1 MLHLVCGPP
10 AAGKT
15 TYARDLAARLGG
27 VLLDSDMVAEKL
39 VRAGLILAGLDPNDR
54 DSPAYKAAYR
64 DTVYETLYDLAVV
77 NLPNVP
83 VVIAG
88 PFTRECGQSD
98 WPQILQRRL
107 GQVPEIHFVWCPPEV
122 RRQRAIARGEA
133 RDLPKIAAWEDYV
146 TLCREEPPVFP
157 HRWVETSSLDSEA
170 WTPPGTSKQ
179 IRNCPGENR

>member
-15 TYARDLAARLGG
+15 TYARGLAAELGA

-39 VRAGLILAGLDPNDR
+39 VRAGLTLAGLDPNDR
-54 DSPAYKAAYR
+54 DSPAYKSAYR
-64 DTVYETLYDLAVV
+64 DTVYETLYDLAAV

-88 PFTRECGQSD
+88 PFTRECGLPE
-98 WPQILQRRL
+98 WPGTLEHRL
-107 GQVPEIHFVWCPPEV
+107 GVKPEIHFVWCPPDL
-122 RRQRAIARGEA
+122 RLKRIIARGEE

-157 HRWVETSSLDSEA
+157 HRWLGPE
-170 WTPPGTSKQ
+170 
-179 IRNCPGENR
+179 ENR

>member
-15 TYARDLAARLGG
+15 TYARTLAASLGA
-27 VLLDSDMVAEKL
+27 VLFDSDQVAEKL

-64 DTVYETLYDLAVV
+64 DTVYETLYDLAAT

-88 PFTRECGQSD
+88 PFTRECADAG
-98 WPQILQRRL
+98 WPQILHQRFGEL
-107 GQVPEIHFVWCPPEV
+107 PEIHFIWCPPELRL
-122 RRQRAIARGEA
+122 RRIVARGEA
-133 RDLPKIAAWEDYV
+133 RDRPKIESWESYV
-146 TLCREEPPVFP
+146 VACREEPPAFP
-157 HRWVETSSLDSEA
+157 HRLVVTY
-170 WTPPGTSKQ
+170 P
-179 IRNCPGENR
+179 

>member
-15 TYARDLAARLGG
+15 TYARELAARLGA

-39 VRAGLILAGLDPNDR
+39 VRAGLKLAGLDPNDR

-64 DTVYETLYDLAVV
+64 DTVYETLYDLAAV

-88 PFTRECGQSD
+88 PFTRECGQTD
-98 WPQILQRRL
+98 WPQALERRL
-107 GQVPEIHFVWCPPEV
+107 GEKPAIHFVWCPPDL
-122 RRQRAIARGEA
+122 RLQRIIARGEE

-146 TLCREEPPVFP
+146 SLCREEPPVFP
-157 HRWVETSSLDSEA
+157 HRRVVTGS
-170 WTPPGTSKQ
+170 
-179 IRNCPGENR
+179 

>member
-15 TYARDLAARLGG
+15 TYARELAARLGA

-39 VRAGLILAGLDPNDR
+39 VRAGLTLAGLDPNDR

-64 DTVYETLYDLAVV
+64 DTVYETLYELAAV

-88 PFTRECGQSD
+88 PFTRECGQPD
-98 WPQILQRRL
+98 WPETLERRL
-107 GQVPEIHFVWCPPEV
+107 GVKPEIHFLWCPPDL
-122 RRQRAIARGEA
+122 RLQRIIARGEE
-133 RDLPKIAAWEDYV
+133 RDLPKIAAWQDYV

-157 HRWVETSSLDSEA
+157 HTRIVT
-170 WTPPGTSKQ
+170 
-179 IRNCPGENR
+179 